1 MTHKHAEL
9 IAKFA
14 EVAKITDQ
22 PHKQFQYLS
31 RKHGGWRTF
40 NKGNPKWNPD
50 VAYRFKW
57 ETVVV
62 NGVEV
67 PRPLRYEELVL
78 DNRYWLIVPTASSA
92 MLAQPFDYSKLS
104 HQEVWAYRGFVH
116 STRAEA
122 LEYAAALG
130 WN

>member
-14 EVAKITDQ
+14 EVAKTTDQ

-40 NKGNPKWNPD
+40 NKENPKWNPD
-50 VAYRFKW
+50 VAYRFKR

-67 PRPLRYEELVL
+67 PRPLRYEELVNGVAYYLL
-78 DNRYWLIVPTASSA
+78 DPLSAANLWYSFYKTPGEYHKLWAARGLI
-92 MLAQPFDYSKLS
+92 YN
-104 HQEVWAYRGFVH
+104 
-116 STRAEA
+116 AEA
-122 LEYAAALG
+122 DALEHAAALG

>member
-14 EVAKITDQ
+14 EVAKTTDQ
-22 PHKQFQYLS
+22 PHKEFQYLS

-40 NKGNPKWNPD
+40 KKGNPKWNPD
-50 VAYRFKW
+50 VAYRFKR

-67 PRPLRYEELVL
+67 SRPMRYEELVHGTT
-78 DNRYWLIVPTASSA
+78 YWMLHSA
-92 MLAQPFDYSKLS
+92 GITPVHQFRAADDSFTKL
-104 HQEVWAYRGFVH
+104 WAERGLVH
-116 STRAEA
+116 STEA
-122 LEYAAALG
+122 NAKEHAAAIG

>member
-40 NKGNPKWNPD
+40 NKENPKWNPD
-50 VAYRFKW
+50 VAYRFKR

-67 PRPLRYEELVL
+67 PRPLRYEELVHGTT
-78 DNRYWLIVPTASSA
+78 YWTLHSAGIPPVHQFRAEVAASFTKS
-92 MLAQPFDYSKLS
+92 
-104 HQEVWAYRGFVH
+104 WAERGLVH
-116 STRAEA
+116 STEA
-122 LEYAAALG
+122 NAKEYAAALG

>member
-40 NKGNPKWNPD
+40 KKGNPKWNPD
-50 VAYRFKW
+50 VAYRFKRD
-57 ETVVV
+57 TVVV

-67 PRPLRYEELVL
+67 PRPLRYEEMINGL
-78 DNRYWLIVPTASSA
+78 DYWVVVPTAVHT
-92 MLAQPFDYSKLS
+92 KLVQGFTKYANEY
-104 HQEVWAYRGFVH
+104 HKTYADRGLVH
-116 STRAEA
+116 RSEAEA
-122 LEYAAALG
+122 WEHAAALG

>member
-14 EVAKITDQ
+14 EVAKTTDQ

-40 NKGNPKWNPD
+40 KKDNPKWNPD
-50 VAYRFKW
+50 VAYRFKQ

-67 PRPLRYEELVL
+67 PRPLRYEELAQGLTYYV
-78 DNRYWLIVPTASSA
+78 VVSTGQQGFCSFTAEGGGITK
-92 MLAQPFDYSKLS
+92 M
-104 HQEVWAYRGFVH
+104 WADRGLVH
-116 STRAEA
+116 RTREEA
-122 LEYAAALG
+122 KEHTAALG

>member
-40 NKGNPKWNPD
+40 KKGNPKWNPN
-50 VAYRFKW
+50 VAYRFKR

-67 PRPLRYEELVL
+67 PRPLKYSEVGSGTFYLVDPVGFGDPAYEIRVDFCLKEHIK
-78 DNRYWLIVPTASSA
+78 RWT
-92 MLAQPFDYSKLS
+92 
-104 HQEVWAYRGFVH
+104 ERGLVH
-116 STRAEA
+116 STEA
-122 LEYAAALG
+122 NAKEYAAALG